1 MCNHFKSHQVG
12 PEEEEE
18 EEAGEEG
25 AAAGATLPPSRHTH
39 HDHDSHSLV
48 EGNLRPSDSCASDTC
63 DWEKSR
69 RE

>member
-1 MCNHFKSHQVG
+1 MG

-18 EEAGEEG
+18 KKEAVEEA

-39 HDHDSHSLV
+39 HDRDSHSLV
-48 EGNLRPSDSCASDTC
+48 EGHLRSSGSCASDTC
-63 DWEKSR
+63 DWEKSG